1 MSLCDKCESRQWSAT
16 LEAGKRMWGWV
27 YGERCKRDLEMP
39 RTLCT
44 EFRRRKAAGDG
55 D

>member
-1 MSLCDKCESRQWSAT
+1 MSLCDRCENRQWTAAV
-16 LEAGKRMWGWV
+16 EARKWL

-44 EFRRRKAAGDG
+44 EFRRREAVDDAK
-55 D
+55 